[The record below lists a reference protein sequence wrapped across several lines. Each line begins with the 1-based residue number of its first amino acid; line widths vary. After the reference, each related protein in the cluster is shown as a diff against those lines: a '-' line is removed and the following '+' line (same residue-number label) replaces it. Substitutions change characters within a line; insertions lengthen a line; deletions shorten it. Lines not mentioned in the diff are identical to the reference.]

1 MTAPFDVR
9 TTPRFE
15 RLARALARA
24 HPVFP
29 AVLMRVLPV
38 LATDPHNQTGAHR
51 IRKLEG
57 TPIGEGQWRF
67 ALGRFRIRYDIQDR
81 DVVLHYCGL
90 RREDTY
96 R

>member
-1 MTAPFDVR
+1 VTAPFRIR

-15 RLARALARA
+15 RLARALGRA
-24 HPVFP
+24 HPEFP
-29 AVLMRVLPV
+29 TVLTRALPV
-38 LATDPHNQTGAHR
+38 LAADPHNRTGTHR

-57 TPIGEGQWRF
+57 TPAGEGQWRL
-67 ALGRFRIRYDIQDR
+67 ALGRFRIRYDVQDR

-90 RREDTY
+90 RRENTY